1 MHACRAMELKPC
13 VLALHS
19 YYVCASS
26 RVISSLPAIREKY
39 AQPKYKCV
47 STISPPA
54 QLSDSLFAPG
64 LPTPVRARQ

>member
-26 RVISSLPAIREKY
+26 RVMSSLPAIREKY

-47 STISPPA
+47 STISPPG

-64 LPTPVRARQ
+64 GPMHTHAQQ